1 MGRLRYQQGE
11 GGRMVSRESKAAV
24 KMSGTVEAI
33 YTAPFA
39 GEPMRPLSEAEA
51 ISGQGLAG
59 DRYLEG
65 TGYYSNRPLADG
77 SREITLIEAE
87 ELEGL
92 ERETGIRLD
101 PSESRRN
108 VLTRSVRVNDLIGKR
123 FRMGEVVC
131 EGIRIC
137 EPCTYLEKL
146 TGKRVMRPLVHRG
159 GLRARIV
166 SGGTVRVG
174 DGIWVSLD
182 DPAKDEAPGAGV
194 QSSDTE
200 TAGDTDPREIHA
212 DGILRKLEYPSSEG
226 GSHYLQSEGAE
237 TVEYALVSE
246 ELELEDYLGVKV
258 RAFGYPVD
266 DASGDAGDHKLMK
279 VYLIGAL

>member
-1 MGRLRYQQGE
+1 MQ
-11 GGRMVSRESKAAV
+11 
-24 KMSGTVEAI
+24 
-33 YTAPFA
+33 
-39 GEPMRPLSEAEA
+39 PLSKAEA
-51 ISGQGLAG
+51 IAGRGLAG

-108 VLTRSVRVNDLIGKR
+108 VLTRSVRVNALIGKR

-146 TGKRVMRPLVHRG
+146 TQKRVMRPLVHKG

-174 DGIWVSLD
+174 DGIVVSSENSAED
-182 DPAKDEAPGAGV
+182 AEPAASV
-194 QSSDTE
+194 QSSGTKAVDGVYPQE
-200 TAGDTDPREIHA
+200 VHA
-212 DGILRKLEYPSSEG
+212 DGILRKLESPSPTG
-226 GSHYLQSEGAE
+226 GSHYLESEGAE
-237 TVEYALVSE
+237 AVEYALVSE
-246 ELELEDYLGVKV
+246 ELELDDYLGVSV
-258 RAFGYPVD
+258 RAFGHPVD
-266 DASGDAGDHKLMK
+266 GASDDAGERKLLK
-279 VYLIGAL
+279 VFLIGAL